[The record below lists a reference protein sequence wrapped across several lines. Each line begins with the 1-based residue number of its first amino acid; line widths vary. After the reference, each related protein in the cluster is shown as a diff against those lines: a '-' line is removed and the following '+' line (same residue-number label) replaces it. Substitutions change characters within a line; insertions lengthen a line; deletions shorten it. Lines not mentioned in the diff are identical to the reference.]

1 MSLYQR
7 LLKEKRRLGKFVLRS
22 PVTNQQI
29 LDRKRYER
37 IWTILGRRYEH
48 GIEDALDDMRRAD
61 HFDEIRTIKRHE

>member
-1 MSLYQR
+1 M
-7 LLKEKRRLGKFVLRS
+7 LRS

-48 GIEDALDDMRRAD
+48 GIEDALDDMKRAD
-61 HFDEIRTIKRHE
+61 HFDEIKTIKRHE

>member
-1 MSLYQR
+1 MTLYQR

-29 LDRKRYER
+29 LDRRRYER

-48 GIEDALDDMRRAD
+48 GIEDALDDMKRAD
-61 HFDEIRTIKRHE
+61 HFDEIKTIKRHE

>member
-7 LLKEKRRLGKFVLRS
+7 LLEEKRRLGKFVLRS
-22 PVTNQQI
+22 PVTNQQM

-48 GIEDALDDMRRAD
+48 GMEDALDEMKRQD
-61 HFDEIRTIKRHE
+61 HFDEARTIKRHE